1 MRIIQKNKI
10 SVAKS
15 LTNTAKDEPE
25 ISKQEKKEE
34 NKSATNKE

>member
-15 LTNTAKDEPE
+15 LISTAKDGSET
-25 ISKQEKKEE
+25 SKQEKKEE